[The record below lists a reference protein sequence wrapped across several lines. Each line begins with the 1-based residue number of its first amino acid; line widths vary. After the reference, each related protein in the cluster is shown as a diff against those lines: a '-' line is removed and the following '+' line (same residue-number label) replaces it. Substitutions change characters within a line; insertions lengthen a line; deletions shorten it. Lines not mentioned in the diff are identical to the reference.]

1 MSDFVTLSCP
11 SCGGKLQITN
21 DIERFACGYCGK
33 EHIVKRGGGIVT
45 LSPVVDGL
53 KRIQA
58 GTDKTASEL
67 AILRLNNEIAEIE
80 KSMNDLFLRL
90 ELNAGEPL
98 IDYFG
103 NYTSYWQKVFSPR
116 HVDLHKELRHLTSK
130 RVEDMIKYFRGRTS
144 EGKLQQWL
152 LSALDELLALQNKL
166 SGKQSD
172 LEKHKRI
179 VGEWVS

>member
-67 AILRLNNEIAEIE
+67 AILRLGSEITEIE
-80 KSMNDLFLRL
+80 KSINNLILRL
-90 ELNAGEPL
+90 ESYAGEPL
-98 IDYFG
+98 VDYFG
-103 NYTSYWQKVFSPR
+103 NYTSYWQKVFRPR
-116 HVDLHKELRHLTSK
+116 YLDLHKELRCLTSE
-130 RVEDMIKYFRGRTS
+130 RTEDMISYFRGRRKD
-144 EGKLQQWL
+144 KLQQWI
-152 LSALDELLALQNKL
+152 LSILEELLALQNK
-166 SGKQSD
+166 
-172 LEKHKRI
+172 
-179 VGEWVS
+179 W

>member
-1 MSDFVTLSCP
+1 MAEFVTLSCP

-21 DIERFACGYCGK
+21 DIERFACGYCGN

-53 KRIQA
+53 KRIQQ

-67 AILRLNNEIAEIE
+67 AILRLSNEITEIE
-80 KSMNDLFLRL
+80 KNIENLIANLALNDS
-90 ELNAGEPL
+90 EPL

-103 NYTSYWQKVFSPR
+103 GNSSYWEQVFTPR
-116 HVDLHKELRHLTSK
+116 KIVDLHFEMTHLTTK
-130 RVEDMIKYFRGRTS
+130 NLEDMIRYFRGLPV
-144 EGKLQQWL
+144 GKRQPGFLISL
-152 LSALDELLALQNKL
+152 EKLLALRNIL
-166 SGKQSD
+166 SGKQSE

-179 VGEWVS
+179 VGV

>member
-1 MSDFVTLSCP
+1 MAEFVTLSCP

-53 KRIQA
+53 KRIQE

-67 AILRLNNEIAEIE
+67 AILRLRSEITEIE
-80 KSMNDLFLRL
+80 KNMSNLILRL
-90 ELNAGEPL
+90 ESNDTEPL

-103 NYTSYWQKVFSPR
+103 KYTSYWQKVFTPR
-116 HVDLHKELRHLTSK
+116 YVNLHKELVHLTGK
-130 RVEDMIKYFRGRTS
+130 NIEDMISYFRGRPR
-144 EGKLQQWL
+144 GKQQQWL
-152 LSALDELLALQNKL
+152 LSALEELLVLQNKL
-166 SGKQSD
+166 SGKQSE
-172 LEKHKRI
+172 LEKHKRT